1 MWEKDCEILSDLISN
16 NVRTSLT
23 SLPNFSNEV
32 RLTENIDNTSYSIKI
47 KGLPKETLILK
58 ADEFPA
64 LLNFFKGLQG
74 ECKRADYIILTN
86 IKNKKIAIFLELKS
100 GNPDNKD
107 IINQLKGAFCLY
119 KYLQKIGQI
128 FWDYTDFLIDYEI
141 KFAVIKEI
149 PQKIKLKKQ
158 TTKFKKENLVS
169 QIPLN
174 NLNTPE
180 IPKYFISLKYQ
191 DEIYFSALVNMK

>member
-1 MWEKDCEILSDLISN
+1 MWEKDHKILSELISN
-16 NVRTSLT
+16 NVEIPQIP
-23 SLPNFSNEV
+23 LPNSSNEV
-32 RLTENIDNTSYSIKI
+32 TLTENIDNNSYSIKI
-47 KGLPKETLILK
+47 KGLPKETFILK

-74 ECKRADYIILTN
+74 ECKRADYIVFTN

-128 FWDYTDFLIDYEI
+128 FWGYTDFLMDYEM

-149 PQKIKLKKQ
+149 PQKTKLNKKP
-158 TTKFKKENLVS
+158 TKFKRENLVS
-169 QIPLN
+169 KIPLDQL
-174 NLNTPE
+174 NLPE
-180 IPKYFISLKYQ
+180 IPKYFSSLKHQ
-191 DEIYFSALVNMK
+191 QEIYLKTLL

>member
-1 MWEKDCEILSDLISN
+1 MSFSLDLLIPLN
-16 NVRTSLT
+16 
-23 SLPNFSNEV
+23 PEDPNEV
-32 RLTENIDNTSYSIKI
+32 TLIENIDNNSYSIKI
-47 KGLPKETLILK
+47 KGLPKETFILK
-58 ADEFPA
+58 SDEFPA

-74 ECKRADYIILTN
+74 ECKRANYIILTN

-119 KYLQKIGQI
+119 KYLQKIGQT

-149 PQKIKLKKQ
+149 PKK
-158 TTKFKKENLVS
+158 TNLDKKATKFKRENLVS
-169 QIPLN
+169 EISLD

-180 IPKYFISLKYQ
+180 IPRYFSSLKHQ
-191 DEIYFSALVNMK
+191 QEIYFRTLL

>member
-1 MWEKDCEILSDLISN
+1 MWEKDHKILSELISN
-16 NVRTSLT
+16 NVEIPLI
-23 SLPNFSNEV
+23 SLPNSSNEV
-32 RLTENIDNTSYSIKI
+32 TLTENIDNTSYCIKI
-47 KGLPKETLILK
+47 KGLPKETFILK

-86 IKNKKIAIFLELKS
+86 IKNKKIVILLELKS

-107 IINQLKGAFCLY
+107 IITQLKGAFCLY
-119 KYLQKIGQI
+119 KYLQKIGQV
-128 FWDYTDFLIDYEI
+128 FWGYTNFLIDYEI

-158 TTKFKKENLVS
+158 SSKFKRGNLVS
-169 QIPLN
+169 QIPLDN
-174 NLNTPE
+174 SNTPD
-180 IPKYFISLKYQ
+180 IPKYFLSLKHQ
-191 DEIYFSALVNMK
+191 QEIYFRTLL

>member
-1 MWEKDCEILSDLISN
+1 MWEKDHKILSELISN
-16 NVRTSLT
+16 NVEIPLI
-23 SLPNFSNEV
+23 SLPNSSNEV
-32 RLTENIDNTSYSIKI
+32 TLTENIDNTSYCIKI
-47 KGLPKETLILK
+47 KGLPKETFILK

-86 IKNKKIAIFLELKS
+86 IKNKKIVIFLELKS

-107 IINQLKGAFCLY
+107 IITQLKGAFCLY
-119 KYLQKIGQI
+119 KYLQKIGQV
-128 FWDYTDFLIDYEI
+128 FWGYTNFLIDYEI

-158 TTKFKKENLVS
+158 SSKFKRGNLVS
-169 QIPLN
+169 QIPLDN
-174 NLNTPE
+174 SNTPD
-180 IPKYFISLKYQ
+180 IPKYFLSLKHQ
-191 DEIYFSALVNMK
+191 QEIYFRTLL

>member
-1 MWEKDCEILSDLISN
+1 MWEKDHKILSELISN
-16 NVRTSLT
+16 NVEIPLI
-23 SLPNFSNEV
+23 SLPNSSNEV
-32 RLTENIDNTSYSIKI
+32 TLTENIDNTSYCIKI
-47 KGLPKETLILK
+47 KGLPKETFILK

-86 IKNKKIAIFLELKS
+86 IKNKKIVIFLELKS

-107 IINQLKGAFCLY
+107 IITQLKGAFCLY
-119 KYLQKIGQI
+119 KYLQKIGQV
-128 FWDYTDFLIDYEI
+128 FWGYTNFLINYEI

-158 TTKFKKENLVS
+158 SSKFKRGNLVS
-169 QIPLN
+169 QIPLDN
-174 NLNTPE
+174 SNTPD
-180 IPKYFISLKYQ
+180 IPKYFLSLKHQ
-191 DEIYFSALVNMK
+191 QEI

>member
-1 MWEKDCEILSDLISN
+1 MLRFRFELAH
-16 NVRTSLT
+16 
-23 SLPNFSNEV
+23 F
-32 RLTENIDNTSYSIKI
+32 
-47 KGLPKETLILK
+47 ILK

-86 IKNKKIAIFLELKS
+86 IKNKKIVIFLELKS

-107 IINQLKGAFCLY
+107 IITQLKGAFCLY
-119 KYLQKIGQI
+119 KYLQKIGQV
-128 FWDYTDFLIDYEI
+128 FWGYTNFLIDYEI

-158 TTKFKKENLVS
+158 SSKFKRGNLVS
-169 QIPLN
+169 QIPLDN
-174 NLNTPE
+174 SNTPD
-180 IPKYFISLKYQ
+180 IPRYFLSLKHQ
-191 DEIYFSALVNMK
+191 QEIYFRTLL

>member
-1 MWEKDCEILSDLISN
+1 MWETDHKILSDLISN
-16 NVRTSLT
+16 NIKTPLT
-23 SLPNFSNEV
+23 SLPNLSNEV
-32 RLTENIDNTSYSIKI
+32 TLTENIDNIPYSIKI
-47 KGLPKETLILK
+47 KGLPKETFILK

-64 LLNFFKGLQG
+64 LLNFFKGSQG

-128 FWDYTDFLIDYEI
+128 FWGETSFLADYEI
-141 KFAVIKEI
+141 RFAVIKEI
-149 PQKIKLKKQ
+149 PQKTNLNKKA
-158 TTKFKKENLVS
+158 TKFKRENLIS
-169 QIPLN
+169 EISLD

-180 IPKYFISLKYQ
+180 IPRYFLSLKHQ
-191 DEIYFSALVNMK
+191 QEIYFRTLL

>member
-1 MWEKDCEILSDLISN
+1 MWEKDHKILSELISN
-16 NVRTSLT
+16 NVEIPLI
-23 SLPNFSNEV
+23 SLPNSSNEV
-32 RLTENIDNTSYSIKI
+32 TLTENIDNTSYCIKI
-47 KGLPKETLILK
+47 KGLPKETFILK

-86 IKNKKIAIFLELKS
+86 IKNKKIVIFLELKS

-107 IINQLKGAFCLY
+107 IITQLKGAFCLY
-119 KYLQKIGQI
+119 KYLQKIGQV
-128 FWDYTDFLIDYEI
+128 FWGYTNFLINYEI

-158 TTKFKKENLVS
+158 SSKFKRGNLVS
-169 QIPLN
+169 QIPLDN
-174 NLNTPE
+174 SNTPD
-180 IPKYFISLKYQ
+180 IPRYFLSLKHQ
-191 DEIYFSALVNMK
+191 QEIYFRTLL